1 MGADIVVYSPATM
14 ADFTSYYNRLE
25 RLLSDESEMNKLL
38 KPLKVSRKSLVIR
51 SASKILCVSKK
62 KYYFYLFRS
71 FKEHHN
77 SLRQLH

>member
-1 MGADIVVYSPATM
+1 M

-25 RLLSDESEMNKLL
+25 RLLSDESEVNKLL

-51 SASKILCVSKK
+51 SASKILWVSKK

-71 FKEHHN
+71 FNEQHN
-77 SLRQLH
+77 SLRKLQ